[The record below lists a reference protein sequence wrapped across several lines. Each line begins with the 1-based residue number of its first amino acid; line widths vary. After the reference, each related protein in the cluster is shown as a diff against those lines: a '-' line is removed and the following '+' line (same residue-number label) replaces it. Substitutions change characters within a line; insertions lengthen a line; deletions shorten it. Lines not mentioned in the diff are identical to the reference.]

1 MATTYKVLS
10 QTAPAASTL
19 TTAYTVPS
27 STATVVSSIVI
38 TNYGLSP
45 SGYRISIAKAGA
57 SDAQVQYIAYDVTI
71 SETDAVALTLGIT
84 LATTD
89 VVRVFSTTGAVN
101 FTLFGSEIS

>member
-1 MATTYKVLS
+1 MATEYKVLS

-27 STATVVSSIVI
+27 STSTVISTIVV
-38 TNYGLSP
+38 TNYGISP
-45 SGYRISIAKAGA
+45 AGYRISIAKAGA

-71 SETDAVALTLGIT
+71 SETDAMALTLGIT

-89 VVRVFSTTGAVN
+89 VVRVFSSTGTVN
-101 FTLFGSEIS
+101 FTIFGSEIS